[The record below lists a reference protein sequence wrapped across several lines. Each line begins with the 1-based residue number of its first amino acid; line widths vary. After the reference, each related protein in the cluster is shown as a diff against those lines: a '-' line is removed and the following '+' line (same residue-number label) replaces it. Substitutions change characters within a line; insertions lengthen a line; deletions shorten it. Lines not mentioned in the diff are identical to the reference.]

1 MGRGVLGAPGV
12 WNLPQR
18 GVSSFLSLAFD
29 LDLLIPRSPLRYF
42 AAAGSNRAKVL

>member
-12 WNLPQR
+12 WKLPLR

-29 LDLLIPRSPLRYF
+29 LDLLIPRSPLKYF
-42 AAAGSNRAKVL
+42 AAAGCIWAKVL